1 MILLLLLGLFLTAFA
16 VAVTARA
23 LTLTRFR
30 TSDNLGRIGQYGYG
44 ATGEAPTA
52 GGARGVLD
60 DLAGAIGGFVV
71 GTLRLFNEEDL
82 KKQLLRAGMYR
93 LSPRML
99 MGYQVLC
106 AITFPLFWAWFS
118 TVLGLQSLVIV
129 LGFVAAVFLG
139 WLAPVSL
146 VRRRGEDRLGQI
158 DYDLP
163 ELIDL
168 LGGAVEAGLGFTA
181 AMQLSSERL
190 KGPLGEEL
198 RLTMQEQRFGLTM
211 LEALEHMAERCPTP
225 AVQSFVRAMIQGE
238 RLGVSVGQILRSL
251 ALEMRKRRR
260 AAAEERA
267 HKAPV
272 KILFPL
278 VFLIFPAMFLIV
290 LGPALFRVFDALH
303 T

>member
-1 MILLLLLGLFLTAFA
+1 MILLLLLGLFLAAFA

-23 LTLTRFR
+23 LTLTRAR
-30 TSDNLGRIGQYGYG
+30 TSETLDQIGHYGYG
-44 ATGEAPTA
+44 ATAEAPRTA
-52 GGARGVLD
+52 GVRGVLD
-60 DLAGAIGGFVV
+60 DIASAVGGFVV
-71 GTLRLFNEEDL
+71 GTLGLFNEEEL
-82 KKQLLRAGMYR
+82 RKQLLRAGMYR

-106 AITFPLFWAWFS
+106 AITFPAFWAWFS
-118 TVLGLQSLVIV
+118 TALSLKGVVIA
-129 LGFVAAVFLG
+129 LGFVIAVLLG

-146 VRRRGEDRLGQI
+146 VRRRGEDRLAQI

-168 LGGAVEAGLGFTA
+168 LVVSVEAGLGFTA

-198 RLTMQEQRFGLTM
+198 RLTMQEQRFGLTV

-225 AVQSFVRAMIQGE
+225 AVQSFVRAMIQGD

-278 VFLIFPAMFLIV
+278 VFLIFPAMFLII
-290 LGPALFRVFDALH
+290 LGPALFRVFDTIH
-303 T
+303 G